1 MPQTL
6 LALNWKM
13 NKTPTEAAAWAKRL
27 QEELPPSSASLAVM
41 VPHTALSLVASE
53 IYGSSAY
60 LGAQDLSQHESGA
73 YTGETSAAMLEDI
86 GVKYVLVGHS
96 ERREYHFE
104 TDQIVNAKAKKALE
118 HGIKPIVCVGEKLEV
133 RDKGEH
139 VEFTVRSL
147 KASLDKIKI
156 SQPSELVVA
165 YEPVWAIGTGK
176 TATSADAEEMAKAI
190 RRVLEQLYPQHSS
203 EIVIQYGGS
212 VKPDNI
218 ADICGQPNVN
228 GALVGGASLNLES
241 VFALLE
247 ALGEKNHTQ
256 SF

>member
-27 QEELPPSSASLAVM
+27 QEELPPSSANLAVM

-53 IYGSSAY
+53 MYGSSAF

-73 YTGETSAAMLEDI
+73 YTGETSAAMLKDI

-96 ERREYHFE
+96 ERREYHLE

-118 HGIKPIVCVGEKLEV
+118 HGLIPIVCVGEKLEV
-133 RDKGEH
+133 RERGEH
-139 VEFTVRSL
+139 VHFTLESL
-147 KASLDKIKI
+147 KASLEGIKI
-156 SQPSELVVA
+156 SQPNELVIA

-176 TATSADAEEMAKAI
+176 TATSADAEEMAKAL

-203 EIVIQYGGS
+203 EMVIQYGGS

-228 GALVGGASLNLES
+228 GALVGGASLVLES

-247 ALGEKNHTQ
+247 GLG
-256 SF
+256 

>member
-27 QEELPPSSASLAVM
+27 QEELPPSSAQLAVM

-53 IYGSSAY
+53 MYGSSAF
-60 LGAQDLSQHESGA
+60 LGAQDVSQYESGA
-73 YTGETSAAMLEDI
+73 YTGETSAAMLKDI
-86 GVKYVLVGHS
+86 GVKYVIVGHS
-96 ERREYHFE
+96 ERREYYLE
-104 TDQIVNAKAKKALE
+104 TDQIVNAKAKVALE
-118 HGIKPIVCVGEKLEV
+118 HGLVPIVCVGEKLEV
-133 RDKGEH
+133 RERGEH
-139 VEFTVRSL
+139 VQFTLESL
-147 KASLDKIKI
+147 KASLKEINI
-156 SQPSELVVA
+156 SQASELVIA

-176 TATSADAEEMAKAI
+176 TATSADAEEMAGAI
-190 RRVLEQLYPQHSS
+190 RGTLEQLFPQYAA

-218 ADICGQPNVN
+218 KEICGQSNVN
-228 GALVGGASLNLES
+228 GALVGGASLQLES

-247 ALGEKNHTQ
+247 GLG
-256 SF
+256 

>member
-53 IYGSSAY
+53 MYGSSAY

-73 YTGETSAAMLEDI
+73 YTGETSAAMLRDI
-86 GVKYVLVGHS
+86 GVKFVIVGHS
-96 ERREYHFE
+96 ERREYHLE
-104 TDQIVNAKAKKALE
+104 TDAIVNAKAKKALE
-118 HGIKPIVCVGEKLEV
+118 HGLIPIVCVGEKLEV
-133 RDKGEH
+133 RQRGEH
-139 VEFTVRSL
+139 VTFTLESL
-147 KASLDKIKI
+147 KASLSGIKI
-156 SQPSELVVA
+156 SQPSELVIA
-165 YEPVWAIGTGK
+165 YEPVWAIGTGR
-176 TATSADAEEMAKAI
+176 TATSADAEKMARAI
-190 RRVLEQLYPQHSS
+190 RGVLNRLYPEHSS

-218 ADICGQPNVN
+218 ADICGQPNIN
-228 GALVGGASLNLES
+228 GALVGGASLVFES

-247 ALGEKNHTQ
+247 GLG
-256 SF
+256 